1 MNLIDIVNEKLKEI
15 LMGKIPD
22 KISLENFSDEREK
35 ELFNNINNFISSISE
50 IHQFVQPLSK
60 GELNE
65 ISINRWNLMGAPF
78 KELHSR
84 LLNLTWQ
91 AGQIA
96 DGDYSQRIDFMG
108 DFSRSFNAMV
118 KALDLKDRALKTKI
132 EELEKNKRLIENEL
146 DIARTIQDNL
156 IPSVMPDFQ
165 GASFYSIYRPVVQV
179 GGDLFDFIT
188 FHERNKIG
196 VFISDVSGHGVP
208 AALITSMVK
217 TLSTSAGLKRESPS
231 GFLQFINNGLV
242 GLTGD
247 NFLTA
252 FYGIYDSSAGT
263 LTYSRCGH
271 CYPLLLRNC
280 EISPVKSSGTI
291 MGIAKDINIEE
302 KVINLCK
309 GDKIIF
315 YTDGLTEA
323 TNSGNVQFEDYML
336 DRILPEIAGLDIEKL
351 LNRLYESLIVFTKN
365 NPPDDDICIVGME
378 VH

>member
-1 MNLIDIVNEKLKEI
+1 MKLIDIVNEKLKI
-15 LMGKIPD
+15 LLLGEIPD
-22 KISLENFSDEREK
+22 HVPTEGLTGESEK
-35 ELFNNINNFISSISE
+35 ELCNNINRLISSISE

-65 ISINRWNLMGAPF
+65 ISIQRWNLLGSPF

-96 DGDYSQRIDFMG
+96 EGDYSQRIDFMG
-108 DFSRSFNAMV
+108 DFSRSFNSMV
-118 KALDLKDRALKTKI
+118 QALDLKDRALKTKI
-132 EELEKNKRLIENEL
+132 EELENNKRLIENEL

-156 IPSVMPDFQ
+156 IPSDMPVFQ

-188 FHERNKIG
+188 FHEKNKIG
-196 VFISDVSGHGVP
+196 IFISDVSGHGVP

-217 TLSTSAGLKRESPS
+217 TLSTSAGVKRESPS
-231 GFLQFINNGLV
+231 GFLQFVNNGLV

-252 FYGIYDSSAGT
+252 FYGIYNSSAGT

-271 CYPLLLRNC
+271 CYPLLLRNG
-280 EISPVKSSGTI
+280 EVIPVKSSGTI
-291 MGIAKDINIEE
+291 MGITKDIVIEE
-302 KVINLCK
+302 KEISVCK

-323 TNSGNVQFEDYML
+323 TNNGNVQFEDFML
-336 DRILPEIAGLDIEKL
+336 DRILPEIAGLEIEKL
-351 LNRLYESLIVFTKN
+351 LNRLYEALILFAEN

>member
-1 MNLIDIVNEKLKEI
+1 MKLIDIVNEKLKI
-15 LMGKIPD
+15 LLLGEIPD
-22 KISLENFSDEREK
+22 HVPTEGLTGESEK
-35 ELFNNINNFISSISE
+35 ELCNNINRLISSISE

-65 ISINRWNLMGAPF
+65 ISIQRWNLLGSPF

-96 DGDYSQRIDFMG
+96 EGDYSQRIDFMG
-108 DFSRSFNAMV
+108 DFSRSFNSMV
-118 KALDLKDRALKTKI
+118 QALDLKDRALKTKI
-132 EELEKNKRLIENEL
+132 EELENNKRLIEHEL

-156 IPSVMPDFQ
+156 IPSDMPVFQ

-188 FHERNKIG
+188 FHEKNKIG
-196 VFISDVSGHGVP
+196 IFISDVSGHGVP

-217 TLSTSAGLKRESPS
+217 TLSTSAGVKRESPS
-231 GFLQFINNGLV
+231 GFLQFVNNGLV

-252 FYGIYDSSAGT
+252 FYGIYNSSAGT

-271 CYPLLLRNC
+271 CYPLLLRNG
-280 EISPVKSSGTI
+280 EVIPVKSSGTI
-291 MGIAKDINIEE
+291 MGITKDIVIEE
-302 KVINLCK
+302 KEISVCK

-323 TNSGNVQFEDYML
+323 TNNGNVQFEDFML
-336 DRILPEIAGLDIEKL
+336 DRILPEIAGLEIEKL
-351 LNRLYESLIVFTKN
+351 LNRLYEALILFAEN